1 MAIASK
7 LTPTFALSVGG
18 HIFPGYSALYTVVLN
33 LIVAIVLTP
42 LFRAMRGSRAPVDA
56 TVPADYLA
64 A

>member
-1 MAIASK
+1 MAVASK

-18 HIFPGYSALYTVVLN
+18 HIFPGYSALYTVALN
-33 LIVAIVLTP
+33 LLIAVVLTP
-42 LFRAMRGSRAPVDA
+42 VFRAMRGGRATADA